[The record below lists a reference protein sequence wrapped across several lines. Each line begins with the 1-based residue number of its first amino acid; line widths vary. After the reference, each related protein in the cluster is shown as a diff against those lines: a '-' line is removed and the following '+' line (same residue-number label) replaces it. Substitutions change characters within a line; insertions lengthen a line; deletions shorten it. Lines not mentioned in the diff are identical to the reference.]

1 MDTEYVVSVELPSSW
16 EALDQRQLR
25 FVYTM
30 TALYS
35 DRPDAWKAVAVR
47 LALKILGARLVSP
60 YGDGFICRIQGRE
73 RMVTPIGLYP
83 VIGPISWLSEIPDFP
98 VRLDRIGTAVAMEPD
113 PTPELT
119 FAQWISLENLYQGY
133 LYTQDASLLRE
144 MAYIL
149 YRSESIT
156 PFPGELISVY
166 YWWTSVKKMVAARFP
181 YFFKPAPV
189 SGDIEPPDA
198 DELRR
203 SVDAQIRAL
212 TKGDVTKEEQILSLP
227 ADRALTELDAL
238 AREYAELNKKY
249 PQKN

>member
-25 FVYTM
+25 FVYSM
-30 TALYS
+30 MALYS
-35 DRPDAWKAVAVR
+35 QHPDAWKAVAVR
-47 LALKILGARLVSP
+47 FALKILGARIVSP
-60 YGDGFICRIQGRE
+60 YGDGFICRIHGRE
-73 RMVTPIGLYP
+73 RMVTPVGLYP
-83 VIGPISWLSEIPDFP
+83 VVGPLSWLSEIPDSP
-98 VRLDRIGTAVAMEPD
+98 VRLDRIGKARAMAPD

-119 FAQWISLENLYQGY
+119 FAQWLSLENLYQGY
-133 LYTQDASLLRE
+133 QFTLGSGLLTE
-144 MAYIL
+144 MARIL
-149 YRSESIT
+149 YSSPWIE
-156 PFPGELISVY
+156 PMPGERISVF

-181 YFFKPAPV
+181 DFFRPAPV

-203 SVDAQIRAL
+203 SMDAQIRAL

-238 AREYAELNKKY
+238 AREYADLNKKY
-249 PQKN
+249 PSKN